1 MPYHS
6 VCCNHLNNR
15 MKAADF
21 LQQNRAQQTSKPRK
35 YKNTVTYVAGERFDS
50 KKEAKRYG
58 ELKLLEHAGKVAD
71 IKTQVRIDCRVNGAK
86 ITTYIADFQYRC
98 IERNVLITE
107 DVKSDATRKLPV
119 YRLKKKLVLACTG
132 IEISEV

>member
-1 MPYHS
+1 
-6 VCCNHLNNR
+6 
-15 MKAADF
+15 MKAADY
-21 LQQNRAQQTSKPRK
+21 LQLLREQKPRK
-35 YKNTVTYVAGERFDS
+35 YKNTVTHVAGAKFDS

-58 ELKLLEHAGKVAD
+58 ELRWLVHKGEITDLR
-71 IKTQVRIDCRVNGAK
+71 TQVRIDCCVNGVK
-86 ITTYIADFQYRC
+86 ICTYIADFQYRL

-132 IEISEV
+132 IEISEI